1 MPTNS
6 IKLLSRYFP
15 MTFYIKY
22 SKESDLFPLKCAT
35 LSKYNPNKAQKNID
49 REKANISALSSENL
63 SKNVFFLQMM
73 TS

>member
-15 MTFYIKY
+15 MKFYIKY
-22 SKESDLFPLKCAT
+22 SKGSDLFPLKCAT

-49 REKANISALSSENL
+49 R
-63 SKNVFFLQMM
+63 
-73 TS
+73 